1 MTAPEPGSEPPR
13 PVPPPDQTPLT
24 DQTPPPDQIP
34 PPQAETVPVAIL
46 PGHPPQPGAPGFV
59 QTGVPLMNDLGTAP
73 PAPRAPT
80 WWAGVVAAVLL
91 AAAAALAVVSSVI
104 PLFGG
109 SSEWDDMRDLGLD
122 RSGDPELEGS
132 AEVDVSIAPFDPSF
146 DVPQPDMYPLD
157 DTLWTGLGMT
167 PASLSGPPPG
177 TWVPVLLGVVLVLVA
192 GALAVLV
199 ATRVVAGAA
208 TAARITAAAGTGVL
222 LSAAFVAL
230 QAVLSTKS
238 QFDEMFGV
246 PYEDTS
252 DRMFMPELW
261 VGPATVVLGVAALVA
276 VLGMALTWVPIRKP
290 VAFVPTAPGPIPQGP
305 VTPGP
310 IPQG

>member
-13 PVPPPDQTPLT
+13 TVPPPDQTPLT
-24 DQTPPPDQIP
+24 DQTPPP
-34 PPQAETVPVAIL
+34 QAEAVPVAIL

-59 QTGVPLMNDLGTAP
+59 RTGVPLMNDLGTAP

-91 AAAAALAVVSSVI
+91 AAAAALAVVSSAI
-104 PLFGG
+104 PLFTG
-109 SSEWDDMRDLGLD
+109 SSEWDDMRGPGLD
-122 RSGDPELEGS
+122 SSGSGSGSGS
-132 AEVDVSIAPFDPSF
+132 ADVDVSIAPFDPSF
-146 DVPQPDMYPLD
+146 DVPEMDMYPLD

-167 PASLSGPPPG
+167 PASFSGPPPG
-177 TWVPVLLGVVLVLVA
+177 TWVPVLLGAVLVLVA

-199 ATRVVAGAA
+199 ATRVVVGAA

-290 VAFVPTAPGPIPQGP
+290 VAFVPTAPGPIPPGPIPQGP